1 MGGLVPGLMIKKPQT
16 SRPMKIFHLAA
27 AAALT
32 FQLPTP
38 FASGAP
44 KEIDGVAAIVNGKV
58 ITKSEVRT
66 AVAAQRQ
73 MLEFIHRAEPVVL
86 KAKLAELES
95 ETLETMI
102 DRELILKE
110 FEGLGGSIKRQYID
124 DDINRLIREQF
135 EGDRE
140 KFIADLAR
148 TGMSISRFRDLREK
162 MMIVQYMR
170 HNKTGDIPPV
180 APSEVEQEYRERR
193 DELRDKSED
202 KVNLHTITIPV
213 FSGENTKDQQLALAK
228 DLRKKLVAGADFAE
242 TARSYS
248 QDSKAEGGGA
258 WGWVDR
264 TLLNETLA
272 ESAFALPAKTVS
284 EVVEDGAFFRILYVE
299 ARALSEPKPLSEVR
313 SQIERLVEQ
322 KKAKEIHDR
331 WVALLRKDAIIRRF

>member
-1 MGGLVPGLMIKKPQT
+1 
-16 SRPMKIFHLAA
+16 MKILNVVVCS
-27 AAALT
+27 ALL
-32 FQLPTP
+32 LPLSP
-38 FASGAP
+38 RSVFGAP

-66 AVAAQRQ
+66 AVASQRQ
-73 MLEFIHRAEPVVL
+73 MLEFIHRSEPAVL
-86 KAKLAELES
+86 KDKLAELEN

-124 DDINRLIREQF
+124 DDINRLIRDQF
-135 EGDRE
+135 EGDRD

-148 TGMSISRFRDLREK
+148 TGMSITQFRDLREK

-170 HNKTGDIPPV
+170 QSKTGDIPPP
-180 APSEVEQEYRERR
+180 APAEVDAEYKARRE
-193 DELRDKSED
+193 ELRDKSED
-202 KVNLHTITIPV
+202 KVNLFTITIPV
-213 FSGENTKDQQLALAK
+213 FGGGNTKEQQLALAK

-242 TARSYS
+242 TARTYS
-248 QDSKAEGGGA
+248 QDSKAEAGGA

-272 ESAFALPAKTVS
+272 NSAFSIPAKTVS
-284 EVVEDGAFFRILYVE
+284 DVVEDGAFFRILYVE
-299 ARALSEPKPLSEVR
+299 ARSLAEPKPLSEVR
-313 SQIERLVEQ
+313 SQIERFVDQ

-331 WVALLRKDAIIRRF
+331 WVAILRKDAIIRRF